1 MSDRTNFIIEG
12 KQYNGMDMYTALEDI
27 SFRVS
32 KIRLMLDDLLNS
44 TDQYVR
50 SYGDALRKGFL
61 PASVVCLG
69 HDAHTRSEIMIDNV
83 VEIESILKRFD
94 VHPE

>member
-1 MSDRTNFIIEG
+1 MSDRNCIIIEG
-12 KQYNGMDMYTALEDI
+12 KQYDGMDMYTALEEI
-27 SFRVS
+27 SYRVS
-32 KIRLMLDDLLNS
+32 KIRLMLEDLLNS

-50 SYGDALRKGFL
+50 SYGNARQKGLL